1 MPFVMPGT
9 AALTATG
16 TLIFVRIDQ
25 IISFFVEQG
34 IKDFFYAGADKVFQI
49 VLKPLFSYIMLSD
62 MVLYLL

>member
-34 IKDFFYAGADKVFQI
+34 IKDFFYAGVQI
-49 VLKPLFSYIMLSD
+49 VLKSLFSYIMLSD